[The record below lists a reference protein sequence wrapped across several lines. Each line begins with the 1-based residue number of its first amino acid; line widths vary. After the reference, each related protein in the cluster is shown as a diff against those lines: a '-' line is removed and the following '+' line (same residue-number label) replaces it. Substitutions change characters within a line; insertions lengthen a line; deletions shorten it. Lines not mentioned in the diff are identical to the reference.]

1 MNPAPN
7 NPTDFDLL
15 NLIDQPADLR
25 RLPKRQ
31 LVQLAAQLRAELIE
45 RVAQTGGHL
54 SANLG
59 VIELTIA
66 LHYVFNTPDDRLI
79 WDVGHQSYGHK
90 MLTGRREAMSGLRTR
105 DGISGFTR
113 RAESDFDPFGAGHSS
128 TSISAALGMAVAAK
142 LRGEDHHAVAVIGDG
157 ALTAGQAFEALN
169 HAGDLKANLLV
180 VLNDNEM
187 SISKNVGALNQHLTR
202 LRSNPVVNKLRQG
215 GQNLLSQTGPLGEI
229 LNTTRVG
236 LRDGMKH
243 LLGVTSLFE
252 ELGFAYFGPIDG
264 HDLPLLVDTLENLRR
279 QTGPRLLHVVTQKGR
294 GFNPAEL
301 DPVRYH
307 GVGKFDPKNHAKIEP
322 QPAETSKT
330 DVPKTW
336 TPGTWTQAFSD
347 WLDKQGGDPSVVVIT
362 PAMIEGS
369 GLAGFAARHP
379 QRCFD
384 VGIAEQ
390 HAVTFAGG
398 LAAEGL
404 RPVVAIYSTFLQR
417 AWDQV
422 IHDIALQN
430 LPVLFAV
437 DRAGLVGPDGAT
449 HAGSFDLAFGQAVPN
464 LKIAVPADA
473 TDLRAALDWG
483 ISDATPVLVRY
494 PRGECPADL
503 GGESAL
509 TPLGLRVR
517 RRVDDPQR
525 SLLVI
530 ALGSKVQTAL
540 KASANLA
547 ATVVDLRWA
556 KPIDWPAL
564 LPLIQEHAAWMI
576 IEEGSKLS
584 GIGASMIAHTTE
596 LGLFKPV
603 KHMAL
608 PDTFIEHGTRG
619 ECLADC
625 GLDELGLNSTMSDF
639 LRQVLPT

>member
-1 MNPAPN
+1 MSHVPN
-7 NPTDFDLL
+7 EPTDFNLL
-15 NLIDQPADLR
+15 DLIDQPADLR

-54 SANLG
+54 AANLG

-113 RAESDFDPFGAGHSS
+113 RGESDFDPFGTGHSS

-169 HAGDLKANLLV
+169 HAGDMKANLLV

-187 SISKNVGALNQHLTR
+187 SISRNVGALNQHLTR

-307 GVGKFDPKNHAKIEP
+307 GVGKFDPKKVIKLEP
-322 QPAETSKT
+322 QSVSQGTAQKT
-330 DVPKTW
+330 PPPKTW
-336 TPGTWTQAFSD
+336 TMAFGD
-347 WLDKQGGDPSVVVIT
+347 WLDTQGSDPSVVVIT

-369 GLAGFAARHP
+369 GLAGFVARHP

-398 LAAEGL
+398 LAAEGM

-473 TDLRAALDWG
+473 ADLHAALDWG
-483 ISDATPVLVRY
+483 IAADSPVLVRY

-503 GGESAL
+503 GGEAAP

-517 RRVDDPQR
+517 RRADEPR
-525 SLLVI
+525 NSLLVI

-540 KASANLA
+540 KASADLA

-556 KPIDWPAL
+556 KPVDWPAL
-564 LPLIQEHAAWMI
+564 LPLIEEHAAWMI
-576 IEEGSKLS
+576 IEEGSKLG

-625 GLDELGLNSTMSDF
+625 GLDERSLNSTMSDF
-639 LRQVLPT
+639 LRQVLPA

>member
-1 MNPAPN
+1 MTYAPN
-7 NPTDFDLL
+7 EPTDFNLL
-15 NLIDQPADLR
+15 DLIDDPADLR
-25 RLPKRQ
+25 RLPRRQ
-31 LVQLAAQLRAELIE
+31 LVQLATQLRAELIE

-54 SANLG
+54 AANLG

-66 LHYVFNTPDDRLI
+66 LHYVFNTPDDRLV

-105 DGISGFTR
+105 EGISGFTR
-113 RAESDFDPFGAGHSS
+113 RSESDFDPFGAGHSS
-128 TSISAALGMAVAAK
+128 TSISATLGMAVAAK
-142 LRGEDHHAVAVIGDG
+142 LRGKDNHAVAVIGDG

-229 LNTTRVG
+229 LNTTRIGV
-236 LRDGMKH
+236 RDGMKH

-322 QPAETSKT
+322 KPAPAGKSAPQK
-330 DVPKTW
+330 
-336 TPGTWTQAFSD
+336 TWTQAFGD
-347 WLDKQGGDPSVVVIT
+347 WLESQGRDPSVVVIT

-369 GLAGFAARHP
+369 GLADFAAHHP

-449 HAGSFDLAFGQAVPN
+449 HAGSFDLAFGQAIPN

-483 ISDATPVLVRY
+483 ISDDTPVLVRY
-494 PRGECPADL
+494 PRGECPIDL
-503 GGESAL
+503 GGEPAL

-517 RRVDDPQR
+517 RQASDPQH

-540 KASANLA
+540 KASADLA

-556 KPIDWPAL
+556 KPIDWTAL
-564 LPLIQEHAAWMI
+564 LPLIREHAAWMI

-584 GIGASMIAHTTE
+584 GIGASMIAHTSE

-608 PDTFIEHGTRG
+608 PDTFIEHGTRD

-625 GLDELGLNSTMSDF
+625 RLDERGLNSTMSDF
-639 LRQVLPT
+639 LRQVLPA